1 MKADKIDRT
10 KVLAELSKHSHPLDK
25 HCEALYNIVTGQV
38 APDGVNV
45 IKAAAIGEQM
55 AATFKKGLPQS
66 FYKPIS
72 TPIKT
77 MALLKKVGKNK
88 ESSIALDLESYFLRI
103 LTVSQQRDVD
113 LKELFKFEMCSIPP
127 SLIDEYGCLRKG
139 QKAPIVKHLGRNET
153 SQSLPDTVIVD
164 GQQLVYHVHWP
175 CGGNA
180 SVLAASMNSRLD
192 RYSSKVVLVF
202 DKYKDSSAKDHER
215 TRRGGAD
222 SAKFN
227 LEMNTLL
234 PKRDIIMK
242 NNHNK
247 VQLTRILSTFSMGSN
262 VQIENKFDEQFGHDE
277 ADITMI
283 SYVLDAY
290 DKGAAIIR
298 VLSDDTDVF
307 VLLVY
312 WCYKR
317 QMKAMVQ
324 MEKWDGT
331 ILFINET
338 CCIES
343 VDEE

>member
-1 MKADKIDRT
+1 MK
-10 KVLAELSKHSHPLDK
+10 
-25 HCEALYNIVTGQV
+25 
-38 APDGVNV
+38 
-45 IKAAAIGEQM
+45 
-55 AATFKKGLPQS
+55 
-66 FYKPIS
+66 
-72 TPIKT
+72 
-77 MALLKKVGKNK
+77 
-88 ESSIALDLESYFLRI
+88 
-103 LTVSQQRDVD
+103 
-113 LKELFKFEMCSIPP
+113 
-127 SLIDEYGCLRKG
+127 
-139 QKAPIVKHLGRNET
+139 
-153 SQSLPDTVIVD
+153 
-164 GQQLVYHVHWP
+164 
-175 CGGNA
+175 
-180 SVLAASMNSRLD
+180 SRLD

-215 TRRGGAD
+215 TCRGGAD

-307 VLLVY
+307 VRLVY

-324 MEKWDGT
+324 MEK
-331 ILFINET
+331 
-338 CCIES
+338 
-343 VDEE
+343 